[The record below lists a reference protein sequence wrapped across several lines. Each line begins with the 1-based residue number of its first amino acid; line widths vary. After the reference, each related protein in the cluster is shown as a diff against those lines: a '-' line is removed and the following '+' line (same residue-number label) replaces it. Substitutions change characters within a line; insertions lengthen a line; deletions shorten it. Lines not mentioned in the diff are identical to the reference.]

1 MTITLH
7 QLAIHELVKL
17 PESNEAELRLS
28 DQLLFVDEKAE
39 ELVTKLN
46 KTCVQKNDV
55 LNGRLAAPED
65 ALFPGYFQLLQESAF
80 AEDAFLQ
87 FSRDSMQALQLSL
100 QGVVGAKGGYLVYAF
115 YSTGEGEFEQHWI
128 GIFLVRDTNGL
139 VFQAGENGNFQLH
152 PTTYL
157 DIDRMALAGRI
168 AIRKGAE
175 AYQPQIEVIKHAR
188 TQKEISDY
196 FLSWL
201 GIEESVS
208 NRELTHHFLEAV
220 AAVPTPL
227 DEETGEP
234 MQEGVFREQ
243 LANFAMKSPGKVLN
257 IPAFEEKFYG
267 AENPIQTYLS
277 DQEVKMQDAF
287 RFDQQAVREY
297 HFHKFKGQGLYFGC
311 KHAFLLSG
319 QVRIENQQVIIDDPD
334 LAEQIND
341 ILSGLVN

>member
-1 MTITLH
+1 MTLTLH

-28 DQLLFVDEKAE
+28 DRLLLVDEKAE
-39 ELVTKLN
+39 ELVQKLN

-65 ALFPGYFQLLQESAF
+65 ALFPGYFQLLRESNF
-80 AEDAFLQ
+80 AENAFLQ

-115 YSTGEGEFEQHWI
+115 YSLGEAASEQHWI

-139 VFQAGENGNFQLH
+139 VFQTGESGNFQLH

-168 AIRKGAE
+168 AVHKGTVDQ
-175 AYQPQIEVIKHAR
+175 QPQIEVIKHAR

-201 GIEESVS
+201 GIEESIS
-208 NRELTHHFLEAV
+208 NRELTNHFLEAV
-220 AAVPTPL
+220 AAVPAPL
-227 DEETGEP
+227 DEETGAP

-267 AENPIQTYLS
+267 EENPIQSYLS
-277 DQEVKMQDAF
+277 DQDVNMQDAF
-287 RFDQQAVREY
+287 RFDRQAVREY
-297 HFHKFKGQGLYFGC
+297 HFHKFKGQGVYFGC

-319 QVRIENQQVIIDDPD
+319 EVRIENQQVIIDNPE
-334 LAEQIND
+334 LADQISAIIGN
-341 ILSGLVN
+341 L